1 MLNNF
6 LSDLFP
12 IIQDVNIASYA
23 DDNTIY
29 QSGNNIDDAING
41 LQVSAEKRFLWS
53 TDNQMKGKTGK
64 CYFIVCTNNSQE
76 IQVRESLIKRSNCEK
91 LLGVNIDY
99 KLTFDNHVNNLSKK
113 ANNKLRALT
122 RATSYMNIEKKKI
135 KSSFFQCT
143 IELLFPYMDP
153 A

>member
-12 IIQDVNIASYA
+12 IIQDVNIASCA

-29 QSGNNIDDAING
+29 QSDNNIDDVING

-64 CYFIVCTNNSQE
+64 CHFIMCTNNSQE
-76 IQVRESLIKRSNCEK
+76 IQVRESLIVKN
-91 LLGVNIDY
+91 
-99 KLTFDNHVNNLSKK
+99 F
-113 ANNKLRALT
+113 
-122 RATSYMNIEKKKI
+122 
-135 KSSFFQCT
+135 
-143 IELLFPYMDP
+143 
-153 A
+153 